1 MCNGLRPSSCAG
13 GSLVTTTLLILKQ
26 VVAQR
31 NQQEVILRTLLD
43 PQSPRGADGN
53 VVEVEGNRPTR
64 A

>member
-1 MCNGLRPSSCAG
+1 M
-13 GSLVTTTLLILKQ
+13 VTTTQMILKQ
-26 VVAQR
+26 AVAQR
-31 NQQEVILRTLLD
+31 DQLEVILRTLLD